1 MVEDEESLP
10 EKLNILLKEQKITI
24 ASIVTA
30 VALLISTIVQAVT
43 GGSGAVAAGS
53 RVIGGRKGLW

>member
-30 VALLISTIVQAVT
+30 DALLISTIVQAVT